1 LTAALEKVLAMPE
14 VARIMAPV
22 GLRPRLEAGPAFA
35 QRIARDRAI
44 FGEAVRRTGAR
55 VE

>member
-1 LTAALEKVLAMPE
+1 VLALPE
-14 VARIMAPV
+14 VARAMAPV
-22 GLRPRLEAGPAFA
+22 GLRPQLEAGEAFA
-35 QRIARDRAI
+35 ERIQRDRAI